1 MDEPG
6 FTTESGGAEDPLF
19 AVGRIL
25 IWGLG
30 LMGGS
35 LAMALRGKCA
45 GLVGVDR
52 DPAVIRHAQ
61 QLGIVDE
68 TYTVEELAVEPD
80 KALENVG
87 CIVLAA
93 PVRAILSILSQLPG
107 LCDHPA
113 VIMDLGST
121 KEQVIRAMN
130 GLPERFDP
138 VGGHP
143 MCGKEKASLTNAE
156 AAIYQ
161 NAPFALVPL
170 PRTSLFA
177 RIMAERLARVVGA
190 KPIWLEAAVHDR
202 RVAATSHLPFLVSSA
217 LAFATPEE
225 ARSLIGTGFRSTA
238 RLANSS
244 PRMMADILATN
255 AGNIQMAI
263 HLFKERLSLYETLL
277 EQQDFAGLEEA
288 FRDAGVQYRCLL
300 EQ

>member
-6 FTTESGGAEDPLF
+6 FSTDSGSSEDPLF
-19 AVGRIL
+19 AVGHIL

-35 LAMALRGKCA
+35 LAMALRGKCS

-61 QLGIVDE
+61 LLGIVDAA
-68 TYTVEELAVEPD
+68 YTVEELIAEPE
-80 KALENVG
+80 KLLQNVG

-93 PVRAILSILSQLPG
+93 PVRAILSILSGLPG
-107 LCDHPA
+107 LCAHPA

-121 KEQVIRAMN
+121 KEQVIWAMG

-143 MCGKEKASLTNAE
+143 MCGKEKASLAYAE
-156 AAIYQ
+156 AAVYQ

-177 RIMAERLARVVGA
+177 RKLAESLARAVGA
-190 KPIWLEAAVHDR
+190 NPVWLDAAVHDR
-202 RVAATSHLPFLVSSA
+202 WVAATSHLPFLVSSA

-225 ARSLIGTGFRSTA
+225 ARSLVGTGFRSTA

-244 PRMMADILATN
+244 PRMMTDILATN
-255 AGNIQMAI
+255 ARNIQAAI
-263 HLFKERLSLYETLL
+263 QRFKERLSLYEALL
-277 EQQDFAGLEEA
+277 EQQDFEGLEEA
-288 FRDAGVQYRCLL
+288 FNDAGEQYRCLL
-300 EQ
+300 GQ

>member
-6 FTTESGGAEDPLF
+6 FTTDSGDAEDPLF
-19 AVGRIL
+19 AVGHIL

-35 LAMALRGKCA
+35 LAMALHGKCT

-61 QLGIVDE
+61 QLGIVDVA
-68 TYTVEELAVEPD
+68 YTVEELIAEPE
-80 KALENVG
+80 KLLQNVG

-93 PVRAILSILSQLPG
+93 PVRAILSILGGLPG
-107 LCDHPA
+107 LCAHPA

-121 KEQVIRAMN
+121 KEQVIWAMG

-143 MCGKEKASLTNAE
+143 MCGKEKASLAYAE
-156 AAIYQ
+156 AAVYQ

-177 RIMAERLARVVGA
+177 RKLAESLARAVGA
-190 KPIWLEAAVHDR
+190 NPIWLDAAVHDR
-202 RVAATSHLPFLVSSA
+202 WVAATSHLPFLVSSA

-225 ARSLIGTGFRSTA
+225 ARSLVGTGFRSTA

-255 AGNIQMAI
+255 AGNIQAAI
-263 HLFKERLSLYETLL
+263 QRFKERLSLYEALL
-277 EQQDFAGLEEA
+277 EQQDFEGLEEA
-288 FRDAGVQYRCLL
+288 FNDAGEQYRCLL
-300 EQ
+300 GQ

>member
-6 FTTESGGAEDPLF
+6 FSTDSGSSEDPLF
-19 AVGRIL
+19 AVGHIL

-35 LAMALRGKCA
+35 LAMALRGKCS

-61 QLGIVDE
+61 LLGIVDAA
-68 TYTVEELAVEPD
+68 YTVEELIAEPE
-80 KALENVG
+80 KLLQNVG

-93 PVRAILSILSQLPG
+93 PVRAILSILSGLPG
-107 LCDHPA
+107 LCAHPA

-121 KEQVIRAMN
+121 KEHVIWAMG

-143 MCGKEKASLTNAE
+143 MCGKEKASLAYAE
-156 AAIYQ
+156 AAVYQ

-177 RIMAERLARVVGA
+177 RKLAESLARAVGA
-190 KPIWLEAAVHDR
+190 NPIWLDAAVHDR
-202 RVAATSHLPFLVSSA
+202 WVAATSHLPFLVSSA

-225 ARSLIGTGFRSTA
+225 ARSLVGTGFRSTA

-244 PRMMADILATN
+244 PRMMTDILATN
-255 AGNIQMAI
+255 ARNIQAAI
-263 HLFKERLSLYETLL
+263 QRFKERLSLYEALL
-277 EQQDFAGLEEA
+277 EQQDFEGLEEA
-288 FRDAGVQYRCLL
+288 FNDAGEQYRCLL
-300 EQ
+300 GQ

>member
-6 FTTESGGAEDPLF
+6 FSTDSGSSEDPLF
-19 AVGRIL
+19 AVGHIL

-35 LAMALRGKCA
+35 LAMALRGKCS

-61 QLGIVDE
+61 LLGIVDAA
-68 TYTVEELAVEPD
+68 YTVEELIAEPE
-80 KALENVG
+80 KLLQNVG

-93 PVRAILSILSQLPG
+93 PVRAILSILSGLPG
-107 LCDHPA
+107 LCAHPA

-121 KEQVIRAMN
+121 KEQVIWAMG

-143 MCGKEKASLTNAE
+143 MCGKEKASLAYAE
-156 AAIYQ
+156 AAVYQ
-161 NAPFALVPL
+161 NAPFALVSL

-177 RIMAERLARVVGA
+177 RKLAESLARAVGA
-190 KPIWLEAAVHDR
+190 NPVWLDAAVHDR
-202 RVAATSHLPFLVSSA
+202 WVAATSHLPFLVSSA

-225 ARSLIGTGFRSTA
+225 ARSLVGTGFRSTA

-244 PRMMADILATN
+244 PRMMTDILATN
-255 AGNIQMAI
+255 ARNIQAAI
-263 HLFKERLSLYETLL
+263 QRFKERLSLYEALL
-277 EQQDFAGLEEA
+277 EQQDFEGLEEA
-288 FRDAGVQYRCLL
+288 FNDAGEQYRCLL
-300 EQ
+300 GQ

>member
-6 FTTESGGAEDPLF
+6 FSTDSGSSEDPLF
-19 AVGRIL
+19 AVGHIL

-35 LAMALRGKCA
+35 LAMALRGKCS

-61 QLGIVDE
+61 LLGIVDAA
-68 TYTVEELAVEPD
+68 YTVEELIAEPE
-80 KALENVG
+80 KLLQNVG

-93 PVRAILSILSQLPG
+93 PVRAILSILSGLPG
-107 LCDHPA
+107 LCAHPA

-121 KEQVIRAMN
+121 KEQVIWAMG

-143 MCGKEKASLTNAE
+143 MCGKEKASLAYAE
-156 AAIYQ
+156 AAVYQ

-177 RIMAERLARVVGA
+177 RKLAESLARAVGA
-190 KPIWLEAAVHDR
+190 NPIWLDAAVHDR
-202 RVAATSHLPFLVSSA
+202 WVAATSHLPFLVSSA

-225 ARSLIGTGFRSTA
+225 ARSLVGTGFRSTA

-244 PRMMADILATN
+244 PRMMTDILATN
-255 AGNIQMAI
+255 ARNIQAAI
-263 HLFKERLSLYETLL
+263 QRFKERLSLYEALL
-277 EQQDFAGLEEA
+277 EQQDFEGLEEA
-288 FRDAGVQYRCLL
+288 FNDAGEQYRCLL
-300 EQ
+300 GQ